1 MATLPTSFLPSGKL
15 PFNIYVLKTKLSI
28 PFCTRLYLDIAI
40 KTNKHFK
47 HKQSLRKLT
56 SFFNYFF
63 NQASDFADDPPPREK
78 KARTAAVPKA
88 KNGYLSSDDEFD
100 AMVKK
105 ETPEKKNGAG
115 NGNANSDSDS
125 ESGAP
130 PPAKKSNN
138 GNGKKETNLY
148 VHTFLVKV
156 KQTKNAISKSAF
168 QCP

>member
-1 MATLPTSFLPSGKL
+1 MHTTVFRYCYKNKQTIKQKIPEKL
-15 PFNIYVLKTKLSI
+15 IL
-28 PFCTRLYLDIAI
+28 
-40 KTNKHFK
+40 
-47 HKQSLRKLT
+47 
-56 SFFNYFF
+56 FFNFF
-63 NQASDFADDPPPREK
+63 QNQASDFADDPPPREK
-78 KARTAAVPKA
+78 KARTAAAAPKA

-125 ESGAP
+125 EFGAP

-138 GNGKKETNLY
+138 GNGKKETNFY
-148 VHTFLVKV
+148 AHTFLVKV
-156 KQTKNAISKSAF
+156 KHTKNAISKSAF